1 MSQPSIATWLVVGA
15 CTTCG
20 RRVQDVTFLP
30 LDDDLMRDL
39 DLTGITRAL
48 RRQCLYQPCGHEM
61 LRGPDGHY
69 PIYAVREER
78 TQTTWYYVGDGAL
91 ENSNHHIETKE
102 RQP

>member
-1 MSQPSIATWLVVGA
+1 MPRVVGTCPA
-15 CTTCG
+15 CG
-20 RRVQDVTFLP
+20 RRVQDVTSQIP
-30 LDDDLMRDL
+30 DDELMQDY

-48 RRQCLYQPCGHEM
+48 RRQWLYQPCGHEV
-61 LRGPDGHY
+61 LPGPDGQY

-91 ENSNHHIETKE
+91 ENSNHHIEIKE